1 MRVGGHGSFID
12 NIVLFIF
19 FEKGNPHPGGPGL
32 KLLTFGTILALF
44 FTFGKRGPYSTL
56 FPGFDN
62 FWFYRSPNFVSM
74 RWSQVFS
81 YVFPSFASFYALDS
95 SHSDGIVSAQ
105 NFQCVGCKINL
116 FDLFF
121 SKNPFCSP
129 RAATPFVLLPQ
140 KGISRIVQ
148 PGALRTPKAVVGRPD
163 GSRVGPSRPRS

>member
-19 FEKGNPHPGGPGL
+19 FEKGNPHPRRARPEAPYIWYHPGL
-32 KLLTFGTILALF
+32 IFHFREKN
-44 FTFGKRGPYSTL
+44 STL

-95 SHSDGIVSAQ
+95 SHSDCIVSAQ

-129 RAATPFVLLPQ
+129 RVATPFVLLPQ

-148 PGALRTPKAVVGRPD
+148 PGALRTPKAVV
-163 GSRVGPSRPRS
+163 